1 MSSSSSSSK
10 KKNDDDMME
19 ALLKAERQ
27 EEYRIG
33 TTDEGGWKEEEKEG
47 ELADDEES
55 MTEEDLHDS
64 GIGPL
69 PQPSMETISSKAKR
83 SSISNSSNN
92 YSSYE
97 KFNISFSDN
106 DPLIKTGKTRDA
118 SGGSSH
124 HGNGDSALLSSANAT
139 TPRIVPTAGGSADHR
154 RHHQRPSLQRQFSEG
169 NLTKISKVERSWFVI
184 ADSGKIAQ
192 VGERF
197 FLAMFDEYPDLLQLF
212 PFSDDAYDE
221 YGRLKKLN
229 KSVRLHIRAHASAVM
244 RVVGT
249 SVAGL
254 TNIEDL
260 VPRLRAVGATHKT
273 VGVQAFHYDILFRH
287 LVNAIKVSEGEWN
300 GVGFSSYQRTTSM
313 IDGSKK

>member
-1 MSSSSSSSK
+1 MSSSSSSSSS
-10 KKNDDDMME
+10 KNDDGMME
-19 ALLKAERQ
+19 ALLKAEKQ
-27 EEYRIG
+27 EECRIG
-33 TTDEGGWKEEEKEG
+33 TADAGSWKEEEG

-55 MTEEDLHDS
+55 MTEEDLYDS
-64 GIGPL
+64 DIGPL
-69 PQPSMETISSKAKR
+69 PQPPMGTIPSKR
-83 SSISNSSNN
+83 GSISVSNN
-92 YSSYE
+92 DYASYE
-97 KFNISFSDN
+97 KFHVSFSDN
-106 DPLIKTGKTRDA
+106 DPLIKTGMTRDA

-124 HGNGDSALLSSANAT
+124 HRNGDSALLPTAKAT
-139 TPRIVPTAGGSADHR
+139 TAPRTVPTAGGSADHR
-154 RHHQRPSLQRQFSEG
+154 RHDQRPNLQRQLSEG

-197 FLAMFDEYPDLLQLF
+197 FLTMFDEYPDLLHLF

-221 YGRLKKLN
+221 HGRLKKLN

-273 VGVQAFHYDILFRH
+273 VGVQSFHYDILFRH
-287 LVNAIKVSEGEWN
+287 LVNAIKVSRVEWSR
-300 GVGFSSYQRTTSM
+300 VGLSSCQCTTSM
-313 IDGSKK
+313 IVTSKK